1 MSENIQNDI
10 EKIRQI
16 LECSELFLIYYFN
29 NIKTVIDVDY
39 ETKLI
44 NNEMSNIIK
53 LNKETSDERIK
64 LIEKVESFQSKC
76 FRKRL
81 TKELINYT
89 NLKLNKIDFYKSV
102 KSLEK
107 ELLTI
112 KTKLES
118 YFLTDDSS
126 LVLLIDSYKKET
138 ALIVD

>member
-76 FRKRL
+76 LRKRL

-89 NLKLNKIDFYKSV
+89 NLKLNKLDFYKSV